1 LRLAAQNHS
10 RPIDGRVHDDE
21 GGLHPRPKERGLP
34 VPPHH
39 SRTGDKHNIMTRKV
53 ATIELYEED
62 NGYISSRVKYDDP
75 KISEHKKM
83 AIWIMFETIDRNFN
97 TVYRLPHE
105 EIHKLRNAREEGN
118 GSVIPTLVEM
128 LLLKGDEVPMLVP
141 RGK

>member
-1 LRLAAQNHS
+1 
-10 RPIDGRVHDDE
+10 
-21 GGLHPRPKERGLP
+21 
-34 VPPHH
+34 
-39 SRTGDKHNIMTRKV
+39 MTRKV

-105 EIHKLRNAREEGN
+105 EIHKWRNAREEGN